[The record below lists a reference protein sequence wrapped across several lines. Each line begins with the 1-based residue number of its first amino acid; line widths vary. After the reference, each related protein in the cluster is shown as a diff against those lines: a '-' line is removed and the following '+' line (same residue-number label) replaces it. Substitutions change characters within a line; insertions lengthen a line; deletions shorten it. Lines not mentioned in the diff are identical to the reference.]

1 MTTTEELAAATW
13 RTSSYSGAQG
23 DCVAVATLA
32 SGRWAV
38 RDTKDPHGPV
48 LIFNAAEWA
57 AFTAGV
63 RAGEFGSDQKQA

>member
-1 MTTTEELAAATW
+1 MPTTDEPTSARW

-23 DCVAVATLA
+23 NCVAVAELA

-48 LIFNAAEWA
+48 LVFTAAEWA

-63 RAGEFGSDQKQA
+63 RAGEFETQSA